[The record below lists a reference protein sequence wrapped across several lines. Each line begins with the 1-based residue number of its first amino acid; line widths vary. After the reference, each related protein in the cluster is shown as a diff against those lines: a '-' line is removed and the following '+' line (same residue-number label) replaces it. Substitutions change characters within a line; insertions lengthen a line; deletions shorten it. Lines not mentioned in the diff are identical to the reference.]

1 MCRLALHSGGFVQ
14 QGEGKTFIFC
24 AGQNQ
29 IEKKGRY
36 IMIALITG
44 ASSGIGKALA
54 CTLGEKGYDL
64 ILVARRR
71 APMETL
77 KKTLKTKVDIYAFDL
92 AKEEN
97 VYALYEKT
105 KDKNIDLLVNNA
117 GFGLFGDTDETALS
131 RELEMLDLNIRALH
145 ILTKLFLKDFVER
158 GSGQIL
164 NVASTAGFFAGPGLN
179 TYYATKNYVLR
190 FTTAIYEELRRK
202 KSNVQIGVLCP
213 GPVETE
219 FNQVA
224 GGRFFMRGL
233 CAKQVAEY
241 AVRQMEKKKLLII
254 PGIGNK
260 LCIFAAR
267 FAPYRLMLRMVY
279 HIQRKKQTC

>member
-1 MCRLALHSGGFVQ
+1 
-14 QGEGKTFIFC
+14 
-24 AGQNQ
+24 
-29 IEKKGRY
+29 
-36 IMIALITG
+36 MIALITG

-164 NVASTAGFFAGPGLN
+164 NVASTAGFFAPEKEQCTNWCTMPRPGGD
-179 TYYATKNYVLR
+179 R
-190 FTTAIYEELRRK
+190 I
-202 KSNVQIGVLCP
+202 
-213 GPVETE
+213 
-219 FNQVA
+219 
-224 GGRFFMRGL
+224 
-233 CAKQVAEY
+233 
-241 AVRQMEKKKLLII
+241 
-254 PGIGNK
+254 
-260 LCIFAAR
+260 
-267 FAPYRLMLRMVY
+267 
-279 HIQRKKQTC
+279 

>member
-1 MCRLALHSGGFVQ
+1 
-14 QGEGKTFIFC
+14 
-24 AGQNQ
+24 
-29 IEKKGRY
+29 
-36 IMIALITG
+36 MIALITG

-54 CTLGEKGYDL
+54 GTLGEKGYDL

-158 GSGQIL
+158 GSGRIL

-202 KSNVQIGVLCP
+202 KSNVQISVLCP

-233 CAKQVAEY
+233 CAQQVAEY

-254 PGIGNK
+254 LGIGNK

-267 FAPYRLMLRMVY
+267 FAHYRLMLRMVY